1 MSTLTSRYNM
11 STSGQPSPELMRRL
25 TETEMKRLLMSRYR
39 KRNALVGLCL
49 LGGVLTAF
57 GYSMFAVRQET
68 LNLDEIVDPNAN
80 LSNNPALFPD
90 KAK

>member
-1 MSTLTSRYNM
+1 MSTN
-11 STSGQPSPELMRRL
+11 GQPPPPELMRRL

-39 KRNALVGLCL
+39 KRNAIVGLCL
-49 LGGVLTAF
+49 LGGVLSAF

-68 LNLDEIVDPNAN
+68 LSLDDLVDPNAN
-80 LSNNPALFPD
+80 VSNNPAMYPD